1 MRAYIAG
8 IIPPS
13 RYPCNEIMAASPAK
27 SLFCNISNLF
37 AKRLAFLFNCGN
49 NSRISMLFE
58 FPDKSKGCS
67 MSLQTGTVNAA
78 LKARQTVPVGGNK
91 FSDAIVFN
99 RFIEAPTV
107 ANTSVSRQTGLA
119 GIWKKS
125 IDPISLTPH
134 PQSGVA
140 STMRINTLVV
150 CPKNRRAAPS
160 VTFPRF
166 RSYLARVGS

>member
-1 MRAYIAG
+1 
-8 IIPPS
+8 
-13 RYPCNEIMAASPAK
+13 
-27 SLFCNISNLF
+27 
-37 AKRLAFLFNCGN
+37 
-49 NSRISMLFE
+49 
-58 FPDKSKGCS
+58 

-119 GIWKKS
+119 GIWKTS

-134 PQSGVA
+134 PQSGLT
-140 STMRINTLVV
+140 STLRINTLVV
-150 CPKNRRAAPS
+150 RPKNRRAALPIP
-160 VTFPRF
+160 FPRCF
-166 RSYLARVGS
+166 SHFATLGI